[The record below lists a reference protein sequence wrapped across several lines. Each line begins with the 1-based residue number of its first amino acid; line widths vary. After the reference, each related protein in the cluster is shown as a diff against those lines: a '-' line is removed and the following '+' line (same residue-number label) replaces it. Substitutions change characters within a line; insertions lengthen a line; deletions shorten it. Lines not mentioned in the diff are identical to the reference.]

1 MQKIIS
7 FVISE
12 AKRLKKGTALDY
24 KPYESAPKHSVS
36 AIPKQFEVEKITK
49 SIEGISA
56 QFAIRSYLPNH
67 LLIEATIE
75 IDDIFSD
82 NALTLREKL
91 VAECQEISKKRGG
104 SLDMSEEYSIALV
117 SGYAGDPSQFF
128 NKGSSEQGY
137 EEPVLAPRL
146 GNEGKHSF
154 HSPCVADKS
163 HQIAA
168 FLKSERI
175 PLDENEIQYTM
186 SNQIKYGKD
195 DLIIVDWDGAFVFDV
210 EGTVDDVVDLF
221 KTANLQLLRYRS
233 LDKELD
239 ERLHKVTRFGTVTA
253 PNTLSLMKNKREI
266 ATAFQEIIKVRTEA
280 IADFEAIDR
289 DIKLIGDWYSARL
302 YECISKKFK
311 FDEWK
316 RHIQEKLESLEDIYT
331 IVAENFSVSRH
342 QFLELVQIFLFFV
355 LQAGWFGLIILE
367 FFYFTK

>member
-12 AKRLKKGTALDY
+12 AKKLKKGTVLEY
-24 KPYESAPKHSVS
+24 KPSESAPKHSAS
-36 AIPKQFEVEKITK
+36 AIPLQFEAKKLTK
-49 SIEGISA
+49 NIGGLPA
-56 QFAIRSYLPNH
+56 QFAIRSYPPNH

-75 IDDIFSD
+75 VDDIFSE
-82 NALTLREKL
+82 NALTLREQL
-91 VAECQEISKKRGG
+91 VEACQDISQKQGG

-117 SGYAGDPSQFF
+117 SGYSGDPQQFF
-128 NKGSSEQGY
+128 NK
-137 EEPVLAPRL
+137 
-146 GNEGKHSF
+146 
-154 HSPCVADKS
+154 SP
-163 HQIAA
+163 HIAA

-175 PLDENEIQYTM
+175 PLDDNEIHYTL

-195 DLIIVDWDGAFVFDV
+195 DLVIVDWDGAFVFDV
-210 EGTVDDVVDLF
+210 EGKVDDVVNLF
-221 KTANLQLLRYRS
+221 ETANLQLLRYRS

-239 ERLHKVTRFGTVTA
+239 ERLHKVTRFGIVTVPT
-253 PNTLSLMKNKREI
+253 TLSLMKNKRDI
-266 ATAFQEIIKVRTEA
+266 ATAFQEIIRVRTEA

-302 YECISKKFK
+302 YDCISKKFK

-316 RHIQEKLESLEDIYT
+316 RHVQEKLESLEDIYT

-342 QFLELVQIFLFFV
+342 QFLELIQILLFFV
-355 LQAGWFGLIILE
+355 LQAGWFALIILE